1 VPHTKQRL
9 HEVGYFAELMS
20 SNEEINQS
28 IRPLLKLSLFTLAL
42 PPLRTRFDYRITCTW
57 SEPLLQI
64 PIVW

>member
-1 VPHTKQRL
+1 
-9 HEVGYFAELMS
+9 LMS